1 MQHLLNSDEFAFRY
15 ECGFAQPTSTL
26 ALKDSERIVTTIAM
40 HYSIVQCM
48 AQLAQLQDGLRSLNV
63 LDMMQANPTVTRPL
77 LIHSPQVLTADHLYD
92 MLSPQ
97 LSLVGSNKRDKEEA
111 AYMHWTNLMQ
121 LIEGICQN
129 VMLWFLYIYR

>member
-15 ECGFAQPTSTL
+15 ECDFAQPTSTL
-26 ALKDSERIVTTIAM
+26 ALKDWTYC
-40 HYSIVQCM
+40 HHNFIVQCM
-48 AQLAQLQDGLRSLNV
+48 AELAQLQDGLRSLNV

-92 MLSPQ
+92 ILSPQ